1 MARRRTAGSLVALA
15 LVALAVCGCGGA
27 QASAGDSYAA
37 KVSAD
42 CTSMRKAIEA
52 LGKPSDT
59 PISKI
64 YPGTVRIGH
73 AFVRRL
79 KLLHP
84 PSAQRAR
91 ASSMVRQYGYYF
103 DGLALAY
110 AILTKRASQQGFIQ
124 TAAGADANRDLAVG
138 YARKL
143 GASGCVRQPF
153 G

>member
-1 MARRRTAGSLVALA
+1 LRALAALVALV
-15 LVALAVCGCGGA
+15 LVALAVSACGGA
-27 QASAGDSYAA
+27 QASPGASSYAT
-37 KVSAD
+37 KVSSA

-52 LGKPSDT
+52 LGAPSDT
-59 PISKI
+59 PIAKI

-84 PSAQRAR
+84 PRAQRVR
-91 ASSMVRQYGYYF
+91 AASMVRQYGFYF

-110 AILTKRASQQGFIQ
+110 AILTKRGSQQGFIQ

-143 GASGCVRQPF
+143 GASACVRQPF
-153 G
+153 E

>member
-1 MARRRTAGSLVALA
+1 MRGPLASLVALA
-15 LVALAVCGCGGA
+15 LVALAISGCGGA
-27 QASAGDSYAA
+27 RASAGERYAT
-37 KVSAD
+37 KVSAA
-42 CTSMRKAIEA
+42 CTSMRTAIEA

-59 PISKI
+59 PIAKI

-73 AFVRRL
+73 AFVRQL

-91 ASSMVRQYGYYF
+91 AAAMVQQYGYYF

-143 GASGCVRQPF
+143 GASACARQPF